1 MHIWYQ
7 ENNSMIVVWM
17 LTSAGWGFG
26 MSEFRT
32 GSQLEWMVLCS
43 LYGPAKL
50 ATMSDILYAQIAA
63 PRRLFLHNDDK
74 CAH

>member
-1 MHIWYQ
+1 
-7 ENNSMIVVWM
+7 
-17 LTSAGWGFG
+17 
-26 MSEFRT
+26 
-32 GSQLEWMVLCS
+32 MVLCS